1 MKNTEPTLETIEDYD
16 GKESVEKRMT
26 ILIVILSGLLIG
38 AIYIII
44 NATTTVSDELKDI
57 DTSAIYKH

>member
-1 MKNTEPTLETIEDYD
+1 MKNTEPTLETIEDYE